1 MALTAKQIRSTQAD
15 DELLGLLL
23 GELKVLFPPDIR
35 RDPAIFLSRLQSA
48 PVGLRAMAVT
58 YELDV
63 SMAMDDLA
71 WHFVNHHASLE
82 LAEETLLGLQE
93 LGAPEAANF
102 FAEALAIIKPHW
114 QKLQAGLA
122 AKTEHDWLDATGIQ
136 GSMNPLN
143 DRLWNYLKR
152 FPDRSFFS
160 LWTDYARKHPER
172 CIIPAQ

>member
-1 MALTAKQIRSTQAD
+1 MSLSVEQILKTNSE
-15 DELLGLLL
+15 DELLKLLL

-35 RDPAIFLSRLQSA
+35 RDPVIFLSRLQTA
-48 PVGLRAMAVT
+48 PVGLRAMAAT

-63 SMAMDDLA
+63 SMALDDLA

-93 LGAPEAANF
+93 LGAPEAAGIF
-102 FAEALAIIKPHW
+102 EEALAVIRPHW
-114 QKLQAGLA
+114 QKLQAGLE

-143 DRLWNYLKR
+143 DRLWNYLKQ

-172 CIIPAQ
+172 CSI